1 MASSSARPQKL
12 AKLQHFKA
20 SLPYHSQVS
29 LNAMIEEAK
38 EVGLP
43 DFSSPKHQIEARR
56 QLIADCHGGGLGP
69 LIQEATVQDN
79 AGEPAT
85 LVFTSLLTY
94 LIALFARGGSFTKLM
109 SSKHAQ
115 CPSSPSQPWKLII
128 YLDELIPGNVLGRA
142 ERKSWAWYASFLE
155 FGNHLSSIHSWLTIA
170 LARSNK
176 VSKIEAGVS
185 QITATLLE
193 AIFCNPM
200 CYPQTGIILK
210 GPNSSTNIRLHFV
223 FSMVLA
229 DGAAH
234 KQVWAA
240 KGDSGSKFCFLCKNV
255 RASGTHEDQMHCNIT
270 KYSQLKLTT
279 DQEVLQSYAK
289 LDARKATCTKTDFDM
304 WQQATGWTHS
314 HLALLLDAEL
324 KSMDLL
330 KPVAQ
335 FAHDPMHGVLQGI
348 APICLFHWLSSMEN
362 DLDIWAFL
370 QGYFPLWQ
378 YPKSWKTPE
387 LGTFFQKKKIASY
400 KSSQKISCQASEC
413 LAIFPIVRHVVH
425 QMANPQSQQPKAC
438 EALLAMAN
446 LIDQIQDGNLAGLIS
461 RDTLLQATEHA
472 IESFKAAWP
481 EIPLIKKWHWQLH
494 VGDTHERFGR
504 LVSCFANERKHKPI
518 GQLAQALQNQKNF
531 ERNLLEQVLS
541 QEICKLD
548 QPDVFRDGVYLVSLR
563 PASKSTLQ
571 TLTKLIGEPIDKAL
585 VSWTASVNHT
595 LCHKG
600 DVVLY
605 QINGSIAIA
614 QVHLHLL
621 IHGIL
626 TTLVNAWHIQE
637 WMPKKQ
643 FAKCQV
649 PHQNLGFVPTAD
661 ILVPVVCHQ
670 SQGNAK
676 VLLPYQIYSKEAC
689 WSQKKV
695 WAI

>member
-1 MASSSARPQKL
+1 M
-12 AKLQHFKA
+12 
-20 SLPYHSQVS
+20 
-29 LNAMIEEAK
+29 
-38 EVGLP
+38 
-43 DFSSPKHQIEARR
+43 
-56 QLIADCHGGGLGP
+56 
-69 LIQEATVQDN
+69 IQEANAQDN

-94 LIALFARGGSFTKLM
+94 LIALFARGGSFTKFM
-109 SSKHAQ
+109 PSKHAQ

-142 ERKSWAWYASFLE
+142 ERKSWAWCASFL
-155 FGNHLSSIHSWLTIA
+155 A
-170 LARSNK
+170 MSNK
-176 VSKIEAGVS
+176 VSKTEAGVS

-200 CYPQTGIILK
+200 CYERPKLIYQHQTA
-210 GPNSSTNIRLHFV
+210 FC

-234 KQVWAA
+234 KQVWTA
-240 KGDSGSKFCFLCKNV
+240 KGGSGSKFCFLCKNV
-255 RASGTHEDQMHCNIT
+255 RASGTHEDQMHCNIA

-289 LDARKATCTKTDFDM
+289 LDARKATCTKADFDM
-304 WQQATGWTHS
+304 WQQATGLTHS

-324 KSMDLL
+324 KAMDLL

-335 FAHDPMHGVLQGI
+335 FAHDPVHGVLQGI
-348 APICLFHWLSSMEN
+348 APICLFHWLSSMGNE
-362 DLDIWAFL
+362 LDIWTFL

-387 LGTFFQKKKIASY
+387 LGTFVQKKKTASY

-548 QPDVFRDGVYLVSLR
+548 QPDVFRDGVYLISLR

-571 TLTKLIGEPIDKAL
+571 TLTKLIGEPIGKAL

-649 PHQNLGFVPTAD
+649 PHQILGFVPTAD
-661 ILVPVVCHQ
+661 ILVTVICHQ

-689 WSQKKV
+689 
-695 WAI
+695 